1 MTMNQFISIKVRLMT
16 VLPLAGLLA
25 LSSCHSEYDTQADT
39 TQPARIRLSATID
52 DYNGGVTA
60 ETRTATTA
68 DGPLQ
73 LTQLASGQKVELRFL
88 GGTVTDADGVAAA
101 STVGTADGSGGLT
114 IAPDRYLAMGE
125 QEAWIDAYHPSAGTG
140 DEYPGTAFTVRA
152 DQSGDAGYQA
162 SDLMYGSGVVK
173 RQLDSYTVATGVLRM
188 RHLMARII
196 VSVAKGDGVSSI
208 QGVRIV
214 SGWRTVSLVDNGTL
228 GIHLSENV
236 TLENHTG
243 LSDQITPTEPV
254 TMYSGESAAAITCT
268 ALVPPQQMAVSL
280 AWLEVETDCGIIR
293 YRFTADQTLQ
303 SGYSYQLNVAPSA
316 PQAGTTVA
324 MTGWSQNTGSTT
336 APTTAQSAPNTYYVG
351 TQAFKMVPVKG
362 GSFGPYTW
370 PSSTSYTIS
379 GTLTDYYI
387 GETEVTN
394 ALWKAVMG
402 DLSVPQAHSD
412 AKATKDSERLV
423 TGDTYP
429 VTWVTRDDIIKTT
442 ASYTSFIDR
451 LNQLTEGQRPAG
463 YRFCLPSYAQWGYA
477 ARGGI
482 HSRGYTYAGGNTAS
496 EVMWV
501 NGSSGVL
508 HPVAQLRP
516 NELGL
521 YDMQGNNWEYLQD
534 WHTALTASVSGV
546 TDYSGPATGTKFV
559 VVGYSYSDDV
569 HTLAESYYPNGW
581 LPAEGMN
588 HHCGFRLCLRK
599 VRVGDLYFSDGSW
612 GTASENPG
620 KTPVGI
626 VFSTTT
632 STADQQ
638 RGYRSGYVMA
648 LEIEKR
654 VMKNDN
660 TTTMH
665 WCVEQY
671 WNKQVT
677 DMLTHWLP
685 MSSLNIPGAIKNDLD
700 GLTHCLT
707 ACQRMAT
714 DGQPQSSLTFID
726 AAMTFRPS
734 VLAAAEPNAPAS
746 SSGWY
751 LPSMGQV
758 YAILRAVRPDKYTGS
773 ETWVTVNTFYKSADI
788 TCSELDTNVQSWLS
802 GAGLSSSQYDRF
814 NLSNKG
820 NYSYHIATCTETTS
834 GSEANLENGTAGDSY
849 LYLRND
855 GANVYMHFMKKDLV
869 DTSNSTFL
877 RVRPVLAF

>member
-125 QEAWIDAYHPSAGTG
+125 QEVWIDAYHPSAGTG

-208 QGVRIV
+208 RGVRIV

-268 ALVPPQQMAVSL
+268 ALLPPQQMAVSL
-280 AWLEVETDCGIIR
+280 AWLEVETDRGIVR

-351 TQAFKMVPVKG
+351 DQAFKMVPVK
-362 GSFGPYTW
+362 
-370 PSSTSYTIS
+370 S
-379 GTLTDYYI
+379 GASAYRGTTAIAAPGYDYYI

-394 ALWKAVMG
+394 GLWAAVGLAKPAVKASG
-402 DLSVPQAHSD
+402 ATTATAGQCSD
-412 AKATKDSERLV
+412 ADN
-423 TGDTYP
+423 YP
-429 VTWVTRDDIIKTT
+429 VQMVNLNGANAAAHNIWALNGFLDK
-442 ASYTSFIDR
+442 
-451 LNQLTEGQRPAG
+451 LNQMTEGQRPAG
-463 YRFCLPSYAQWGYA
+463 YRFCLPSLAEWRYA
-477 ARGGI
+477 AAGGI
-482 HSRGYTYAGGNTAS
+482 HSRSYTYSGSNTVTDVAWHSGNAGGS
-496 EVMWV
+496 C
-501 NGSSGVL
+501 
-508 HPVAQLRP
+508 HPVAQLQP
-516 NELGL
+516 NELGI
-521 YDMQGNNWEYLQD
+521 YDMSGNMQEFIRD
-534 WHTALTASVSGV
+534 KSSGSDAAKPYMYAGGGWRNS
-546 TDYSGPATGTKFV
+546 TDQQL
-559 VVGYSYSDDV
+559 YSDRYGDNYDGHGQDDV
-569 HTLAESYYPNGW
+569 
-581 LPAEGMN
+581 
-588 HHCGFRLCLRK
+588 GFRLCLRRVK
-599 VRVGDLYFSDGSW
+599 VGELYFSDGSW
-612 GTASENPG
+612 GTMREHPG

-626 VFSTTT
+626 VFSTAT
-632 STADQQ
+632 SPADQQ

-758 YAILRAVRPDKYTGS
+758 YAILHAVRPAKYTGS